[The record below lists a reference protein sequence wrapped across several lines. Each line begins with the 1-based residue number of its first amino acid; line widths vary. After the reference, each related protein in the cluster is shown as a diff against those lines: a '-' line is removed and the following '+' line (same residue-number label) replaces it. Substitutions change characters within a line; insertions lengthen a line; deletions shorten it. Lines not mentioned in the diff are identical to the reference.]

1 MARDR
6 NARRGRAERTGAAG
20 NQAQGYYQQ
29 DPNGQPRYYRQDP
42 NGQQGYYQQSPEGQQ
57 GYYQQDMNGQQGYYQ
72 QEMNGQQGYY
82 QQNPEGQQGYY
93 QQDMNGQQG
102 YCQQAP
108 NRQPAAGVPDDKKKK
123 KRRKRKIIL
132 FIVEVILLLALAAG
146 LYIAAQVSKLS
157 RIQVA
162 IDKTEESEM
171 IHQIKAQ
178 LSSEAEEKLKG
189 YWNIALYGVDSR
201 YGLTSG
207 QSDTII
213 ICSINRDT
221 NDIKLASVYR
231 DSYLDD
237 SEGQLRKLTDIYGMY
252 GPARSI
258 STLNK
263 NFDLDIT
270 NYVTV
275 NMNVVADVVDSIGG
289 VEIDVKSMDEATWIN
304 NYQNETSE
312 ITGRT
317 IVPVTEPG
325 LQTLNGLQATSYCRI
340 RAIGNDYE
348 RTERQRTVLMKIM
361 EKFQS
366 NPTLLLSVID
376 DVLKNVET
384 NLTNGQIMDLAKS
397 INSYRIADTVGF
409 PFEKQGM
416 SIANDIVA
424 PINLAQNVKELHQ
437 YLFGTED
444 YTPSAVVQEISNT
457 IANVTGL
464 Y

>member
-6 NARRGRAERTGAAG
+6 NARRGRAEKTGAAG

-42 NGQQGYYQQSPEGQQ
+42 SGQP
-57 GYYQQDMNGQQGYYQ
+57 
-72 QEMNGQQGYY
+72 GYY

-93 QQDMNGQQG
+93 QQEINGQQG
-102 YCQQAP
+102 YYQTAP

-157 RIQVA
+157 RIQVT

-444 YTPSAVVQEISNT
+444 YMPSAVVQEISNT